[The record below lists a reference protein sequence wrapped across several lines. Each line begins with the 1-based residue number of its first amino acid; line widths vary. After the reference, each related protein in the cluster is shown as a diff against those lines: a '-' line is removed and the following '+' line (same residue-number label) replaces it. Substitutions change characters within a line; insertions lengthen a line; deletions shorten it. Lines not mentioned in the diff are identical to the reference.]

1 MLKRL
6 LDIGISS
13 IALVVL
19 SPLFLIIALLIK
31 LDSPGPVFYRG
42 VRVGRFGRPF
52 RMFKFRTMV
61 QDANKIG
68 PPSTAADDPR
78 ITRVGRWL
86 RRFNIDEL
94 PQFIDVL
101 LGNMSLVGPRPD
113 LPELIALYTE
123 EERKVLLSVR
133 PGITDW
139 STLWIRNEGERL
151 RGSSDPHQKY
161 LEEIWPVKRRL
172 QLEYVHN
179 HSLWIDLKILMLTL
193 KVHLLGRLLP
203 SVLGSRGRDHD

>member
-13 IALVVL
+13 IALAVF

-61 QDANKIG
+61 QDADKIG

-113 LPELIALYTE
+113 LPELIELYTE

-139 STLWIRNEGERL
+139 ATLWIRNEGC
-151 RGSSDPHQKY
+151 
-161 LEEIWPVKRRL
+161 
-172 QLEYVHN
+172 
-179 HSLWIDLKILMLTL
+179 
-193 KVHLLGRLLP
+193 LLYTSP
-203 SVLGSRGRDHD
+203 SPRD